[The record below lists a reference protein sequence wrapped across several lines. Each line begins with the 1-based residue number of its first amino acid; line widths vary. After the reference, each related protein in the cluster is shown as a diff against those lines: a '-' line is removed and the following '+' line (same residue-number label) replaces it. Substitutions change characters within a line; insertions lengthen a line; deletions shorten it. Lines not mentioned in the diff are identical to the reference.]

1 MLNKIK
7 SLSIAGFYFGSRF
20 FGLKQKKLIDMSAK
34 TLQLSSK
41 GAIQAINPLFRE
53 SHLERIR
60 GASSYGPDQVI
71 KDDLCRKVYEF
82 QEVKGYW
89 LKNATLL
96 DGSLYTTRYRHELRN
111 IYQKSR
117 IGMNIKSDVVE
128 VREAGLVSTCAGS
141 TWWGHWVEDEA
152 PLQML
157 VERLSS
163 PLAFNRKQ
171 YRDESVFR
179 RAFGLQEPPRLDSAY
194 IHNLLLV
201 DEFAQNPNKT
211 KRYRAIRER
220 FFGLS
225 KGYER
230 IYLRRGKTGMSRMLV
245 NEDEVLF
252 RLNSVG
258 FVEIDVEKHTAT
270 EIIEKC
276 NGAAIVISIEG
287 SQLAPLL
294 YLTKN
299 QGLLIILN
307 PPYRVHTTVADIG
320 VFCGLSSAT
329 FICEPC
335 GDSRTDFYADP
346 EELVE
351 FLEEAI
357 TYSGKNASRLERF
370 VEDVIKMDT
379 SPVMF

>member
-1 MLNKIK
+1 MLNNIK
-7 SLSIAGFYFGSRF
+7 SISTAALYIAGKT
-20 FGLKQKKLIDMSAK
+20 FGLRQKKLIEMSAK
-34 TLQLSSK
+34 TLELSSK
-41 GAIQAINPLFRE
+41 GAIEAINPLFKE
-53 SHLERIR
+53 SHLDRIR
-60 GASSYGPDQVI
+60 GASSYGPEQVI
-71 KDDLCRKVYEF
+71 KNDLCRKIFYF
-82 QEVKGYW
+82 KEVKGYW

-96 DGSLYTTRYRHELRN
+96 DGSIYTTRYRHELRN
-111 IYQKSR
+111 IYEKSR

-128 VREAGLVSTCAGS
+128 VQEAGLVSTCAGS

-163 PLAFNRKQ
+163 PFAFNRKQ
-171 YRDESVFR
+171 YRDECVYR

-220 FFGLS
+220 FIGLS

-230 IYLRRGKTGMSRMLV
+230 IYLRRGKTGMARTLV
-245 NEDEVLF
+245 NEDELLY
-252 RLNSVG
+252 RLNSLG
-258 FVEIDVEKHTAT
+258 FVVIDVEKLAAS

-287 SQLAPLL
+287 SHLAPLL
-294 YLTKN
+294 YLTKS
-299 QGLLIILN
+299 QGLFIILN
-307 PPYRVHTTVADIG
+307 PPYQVHTTVADIG
-320 VFCGLSSAT
+320 VFCGISSAM
-329 FICEPC
+329 FICEPD

-346 EELVE
+346 EELVG
-351 FLEEAI
+351 FVEEAI
-357 TYSGKNASRLERF
+357 TVSGKNASRLEQF
-370 VEDVIKMDT
+370 VENVIKMDT
-379 SPVMF
+379 SSITL